1 MFVVTYFINGLT
13 SDFGL
18 WYVDRHECKEQG
30 VLLGF
35 QKKIFF
41 LGKWAILGLKMA
53 RFHNSGSA
61 PWTF

>member
-18 WYVDRHECKEQG
+18 WYVDRHECKEQV

-35 QKKIFF
+35 QKKNIFGGQMGYF
-41 LGKWAILGLKMA
+41 
-53 RFHNSGSA
+53 GSENG
-61 PWTF
+61 TFS